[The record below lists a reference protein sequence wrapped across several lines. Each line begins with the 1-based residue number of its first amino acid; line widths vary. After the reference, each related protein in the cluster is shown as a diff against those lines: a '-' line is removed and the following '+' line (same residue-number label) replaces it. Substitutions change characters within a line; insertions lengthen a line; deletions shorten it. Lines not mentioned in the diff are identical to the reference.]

1 MPDHD
6 SALTD
11 LVTVDALEG
20 QVARVELQ
28 DGTTVD
34 LGRAS
39 LPKGVQEGDV
49 LRLTVDGGELNLEM
63 DVATTT
69 QRQQQAQKDLDA
81 LNQPVKGDVNL

>member
-6 SALTD
+6 PAD

-34 LGRAS
+34 LGRTS

-49 LRLTVDGGELNLEM
+49 LRLTVDGGDLKMEL
-63 DVATTT
+63 DAPITHAR
-69 QRQQQAQKDLDA
+69 QRQAQARLDT
-81 LNQPVKGDVNL
+81 LNQPVQGDVKL

>member
-6 SALTD
+6 PAD
-11 LVTVDALEG
+11 LLTVDALEG

-34 LGRAS
+34 LHLTS
-39 LPKGVQEGDV
+39 LPKGVREGDV
-49 LRLTVDGGELNLEM
+49 LQLTIKGGDLEIRLDTA
-63 DVATTT
+63 AT
-69 QRQQQAQKDLDA
+69 RDRHQQAQAELDT